1 MKYACLVY
9 VDPSIVAPLTPEQNR
24 RLSDESFEFDADL
37 SQRGRLVLGQPL
49 HEPAAAVTIR
59 VRDGRMSS
67 TDGPFAETREH
78 LGGFF
83 LITADSMEE
92 AVAIAAKSPMASM
105 GSIEVR
111 PAYDLVH
118 S

>member
-9 VDPSIVAPLTPEQNR
+9 VDRELVAPLTPAQGR
-24 RLSDESFEFDADL
+24 QLSDDSFDFDAGL
-37 SQRGRLVLGQPL
+37 ARHGRLVLAQPL
-49 HEPAAAVTIR
+49 HEPQTAVTIR
-59 VRDGRMSS
+59 VRDGRLSS

-83 LITADSMEE
+83 LITAGSIED
-92 AVAIAAKSPMASM
+92 AVAMAAKSPMAAM